1 MSSYANCSACDCSV
15 WCMQSASRM
24 KSTGLVE
31 ALHGG
36 FVGKTDAVIDEG
48 FQRLLHS
55 FLEWV

>member
-1 MSSYANCSACDCSV
+1 MRLLSLVYAISKWNEI
-15 WCMQSASRM
+15 
-24 KSTGLVE
+24 STGLVE

-48 FQRLLHS
+48 FQRLLP

>member
-1 MSSYANCSACDCSV
+1 MRLLSLVYAISKSNE
-15 WCMQSASRM
+15 
-24 KSTGLVE
+24 STGLVE